1 MLASARSPRAIDPIC
16 RELNLAP
23 FYVSL
28 NGALIVRR
36 ACCMINPWSQ
46 RQPKVMQIGREAGL
60 SVNVYSTWDW
70 FIEEV
75 NPWSTHEGKMVSWQ
89 GEVRDLRTVRTVH
102 KILLLGEQELILRA
116 QNRIGQEVPSVSA
129 QLSIP
134 NYLEI
139 SDRSASKGH
148 ALEVVSELLQIDF
161 RDMVAF
167 GDGENDLAMLQRA
180 GYSIAMG
187 NAHPNL
193 KAVADF
199 VTGTNDED
207 GILQAVQRMIAAGGA
222 DFEER

>member
-1 MLASARSPRAIDPIC
+1 M
-16 RELNLAP
+16 
-23 FYVSL
+23 
-28 NGALIVRR
+28 
-36 ACCMINPWSQ
+36 
-46 RQPKVMQIGREAGL
+46 
-60 SVNVYSTWDW
+60 
-70 FIEEV
+70 
-75 NPWSTHEGKMVSWQ
+75 
-89 GEVRDLRTVRTVH
+89 RDLRTVRTVH